1 MSEFE
6 NNEISCE
13 NNVIGCENNVI
24 EDKNENVEM
33 QVKKK
38 VEFNENVDEK
48 IIENNSDKKREV
60 KKELLL
66 SLKKLIDVS
75 VSRGVYKPSEIGNI
89 GKAYNELKEEITE
102 EEVSEISVTNL
113 NNVKI
118 LTEISISRGG
128 FMPSELSDVG
138 GLYDI
143 LLNLLNN

>member
-6 NNEISCE
+6 KNEIINE
-13 NNVIGCENNVI
+13 NETV

-33 QVKKK
+33 QVKK

-75 VSRGVYKPSEIGNI
+75 VSRGVFKPAEIGNI

-102 EEVSEISVTNL
+102 EEVSEVSVTNL

-138 GLYDI
+138 ELYDT